1 MKPTI
6 NIILRRKY
14 ELQINIKTARK
25 NRKRGKLKNTNLKSD
40 CEPWK
45 MVKNPEETKKK
56 KNLLRRGRRRRRR
69 YAVGT
74 DRREGERGR

>member
-1 MKPTI
+1 
-6 NIILRRKY
+6 
-14 ELQINIKTARK
+14 
-25 NRKRGKLKNTNLKSD
+25 
-40 CEPWK
+40 

-74 DRREGERGR
+74 DRREGERGRLLDLWRVARNLRLYEIMMDHVNVRPRICCLY